1 MNEKYRDLLKPIY
14 AAVERLVPT
23 NRVLINIVN
32 EKALG
37 EGMKRS
43 IYKVKFIEK
52 AERSTKQLSSIT
64 LLEFQKHLKEI
75 KISEEDSKMLLKEA
89 TDILDEAAKQVEK
102 VYGEV
107 RRYVV
112 TSELRTDC
120 IKNHF
125 KKIPSLDDRQ
135 NEIISKEIFSLA
147 IEFINK
153 SEKNSIDNIEEEF
166 NRINHIALTLFNLVA
181 ATGNNSS
188 ATQQTKKKKVEKES
202 SNFGIFNRFFS

>member
-1 MNEKYRDLLKPIY
+1 MNEKENNLLKPIY

-23 NRVLINIVN
+23 NRVLINMVN

-43 IYKVKFIEK
+43 IYKVKFLDK

-64 LLEFQKHLKEI
+64 LSEFKKHLKEI
-75 KISEEDSKMLLKEA
+75 KMSDAEAEIMIKTA
-89 TDILDEAAKQVEK
+89 TDILQDAEKQVEK

-107 RRYVV
+107 RRYVI
-112 TSELRTDC
+112 TSEIRTDC
-120 IKNHF
+120 VKHNF
-125 KKIPSLDDRQ
+125 RKIPSLNEAQ

-153 SEKNSIDNIEEEF
+153 SEKSSLDDVEEEF
-166 NRINHIALTLFNLVA
+166 NKINHIALTLFNLVD
-181 ATGNNSS
+181 ATKNNTVS
-188 ATQQTKKKKVEKES
+188 TQPKKKKPEKS
-202 SNFGIFNRFFS
+202 SGFGIFDRFF